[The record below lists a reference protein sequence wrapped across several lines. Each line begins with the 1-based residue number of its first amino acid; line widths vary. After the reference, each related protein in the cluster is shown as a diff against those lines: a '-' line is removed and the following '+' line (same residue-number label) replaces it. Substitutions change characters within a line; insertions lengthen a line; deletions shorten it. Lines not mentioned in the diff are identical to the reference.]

1 MIVKYIYDVV
11 YDTLELLEEGG
22 HTFPQAVTDL
32 YDSLVSEGKI
42 TDYSFTVNINTM
54 SRTNT
59 ITYANINARE
69 EHRARYKI
77 INPTDEIVTGRTI
90 ANQYLEDEFG
100 NKIYTE

>member
-1 MIVKYIYDVV
+1 MIIKYIYDIV
-11 YDTLELLEEGG
+11 YDSLELLEEGG

-42 TDYSFTVNINTM
+42 TDYSFTVNIDTV

-59 ITYANINARE
+59 ITYSDISAWQ
-69 EHRARYKI
+69 EHRDRYKI
-77 INPTDEIVTGRTI
+77 VSPNDYIVAGRTI